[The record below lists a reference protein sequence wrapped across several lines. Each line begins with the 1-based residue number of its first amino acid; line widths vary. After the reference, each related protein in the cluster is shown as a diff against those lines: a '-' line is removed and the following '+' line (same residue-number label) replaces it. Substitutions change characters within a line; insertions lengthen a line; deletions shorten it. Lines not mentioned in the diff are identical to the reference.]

1 MALRPLWIATQG
13 LTIGLSS
20 IYRAIQGLWPDDDEE
35 EDEPLI
41 VFGGGG
47 VGRKR
52 QAAPADRTLERYR
65 AEQARIARHNEDMMA
80 LILAAVAE
88 EYLSP

>member
-20 IYRAIQGLWPDDDEE
+20 IYRAIQGLWPEGDEE

-41 VFGGGG
+41 VFGSGGG
-47 VGRKR
+47 SSRKR
-52 QAAPADRTLERYR
+52 APDRTLERHR
-65 AEQARIARHNEDMMA
+65 AEQARIRRHNEDMMA
-80 LILAAVAE
+80 LILAAVAA
-88 EYLSP
+88 EYLDP

>member
-20 IYRAIQGLWPDDDEE
+20 IYRAIQGLWPDDDEQE
-35 EDEPLI
+35 VEPPLI
-41 VFGGGG
+41 IFGGGG
-47 VGRKR
+47 GGGKPRG
-52 QAAPADRTLERYR
+52 ASDRTLERHR
-65 AEQARIARHNEDMMA
+65 AEQARIRQHNEDMMA

-88 EYLSP
+88 EYL

>member
-20 IYRAIQGLWPDDDEE
+20 IYRAIQGLWPEGDEE

-41 VFGGGG
+41 IFGSGGGS
-47 VGRKR
+47 RKKP
-52 QAAPADRTLERYR
+52 APDRTLERWR
-65 AEQARIARHNEDMMA
+65 AEQARIRQHNEDMMA
-80 LILAAVAE
+80 LIVAAVAE
-88 EYLSP
+88 EYLEL

>member
-20 IYRAIQGLWPDDDEE
+20 IYRAIHGLWPEGDEE

-41 VFGGGG
+41 VFGSGGG
-47 VGRKR
+47 GRK
-52 QAAPADRTLERYR
+52 QPAPANRTLERYR

-88 EYLSP
+88 EYCQ